1 MKVSY
6 MTPVVTIFNKSGAID
21 KEGNK
26 KVYDYLINNGVD
38 GIVLMGSTGEFFTM
52 SMDQKK
58 ELIKL
63 ACNHIKN
70 RTRLL
75 IGSSC
80 MDSNETIELANYAV
94 DNGAEAVMIIP
105 PYYFALSDESIIEY
119 FDEVANNTKAN
130 IYIYNFP
137 DRTGYDIKPEVTLK
151 LARKHKNIIGYKD
164 TVAIMA
170 HTRDLIKIMRPEF
183 PEFEILSGFDD
194 NFVHNVLSG
203 GNGCIGG
210 LSNLVPELTS
220 TLCKSLKEKDFDNMV
235 ECQRK
240 IDKLM
245 DLYSVGIPFIPYMK
259 KAMVLK
265 GIDINDCCTKPFI
278 TATTEQTK
286 KIKEILENL
295 DIL

>member
-1 MKVSY
+1 MKISY
-6 MTPVVTIFNKSGAID
+6 MTPVVTVFD
-21 KEGNK
+21 KNNELDKNNNEK
-26 KVYDYLINNGVD
+26 LYDYLIDNGVD

-52 SMDQKK
+52 SMQQKK
-58 ELIKL
+58 ELIKI
-63 ACNHIKN
+63 ACNHIKD

-75 IGSSC
+75 IGTSC
-80 MDSNETIELANYAV
+80 MNSKDTIELSNFALE
-94 DNGAEAVMIIP
+94 NGAEAVMVIP
-105 PYYFALSDESIIEY
+105 PYYFSLSDDSVIEY
-119 FDEVANNTKAN
+119 YDEIANGTKAN

-137 DRTGYDIKPEVTLK
+137 DRLGYDVTPEVTLK

-164 TVAIMA
+164 TISIMA

-210 LSNLVPELTS
+210 LSNLVPEITS
-220 TLCKSLKEKDFDNMV
+220 ALCKTVKEKDFDNIIKY
-235 ECQRK
+235 QRK
-240 IDKLM
+240 IDILM

-259 KAMVLK
+259 KAMMLK
-265 GIDINDCCTKPFI
+265 GIEINDYCTKPFLN
-278 TATTEQTK
+278 ATNEQTD
-286 KIKEILENL
+286 KIIEILKKL